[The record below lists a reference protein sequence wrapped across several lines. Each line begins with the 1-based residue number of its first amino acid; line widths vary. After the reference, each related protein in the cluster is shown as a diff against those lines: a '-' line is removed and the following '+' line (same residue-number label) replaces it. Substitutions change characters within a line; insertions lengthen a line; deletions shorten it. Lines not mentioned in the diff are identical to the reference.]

1 MRKRLFVT
9 ILSFFAYQ
17 LASGQVVQWAN
28 KVIEFS
34 SELTPVQYS
43 AQQILGKP
51 NVMPAV
57 GQNPN
62 AWTPD
67 RPKRKEW
74 IKIGYEKPM
83 QIQQVAIAESNNPG
97 SLYRILAYDEN
108 GTEHVLQTLNPQAI
122 PTKGR
127 MLNVFIEKTSFKVAS
142 LKLEFDGTPL
152 PDYFSI
158 DAVAITDSRLP
169 IAALVNVSDMIAK
182 GLVTDRLD
190 ENVNSEYNDYN
201 AILSPDGQ
209 TLYFSRRNH
218 PGNMGGVN
226 DKEDIWYSSLD
237 KDGKWTLAK
246 NMGPKFNNE
255 YPNFINAIN
264 SVTPDGKAAV
274 MVLGNQYIDGGKKM
288 LAGMSIS
295 NYVNG
300 EWTTPKVVKIEN
312 DYNYNEKSHYFL
324 SNTRRALLMSVER
337 EDSYGDRDLYVS
349 FNKNDST
356 WSEPLNLGKSIN
368 TASEE
373 ASPFL
378 AADDKTLYFS
388 SKGYSGYGGSD
399 IYRSIRLDDTWTKW
413 SEPENLGPEIN
424 SKFDDLFFNIPS
436 NSDYGY
442 FSKGV
447 AENNVDIFR
456 LKLPPFML
464 PDPVVLVKGKLID
477 QKTGLPIGSKIIFE
491 TLPDGKEAGIAQ
503 SDPQTGEYEIQLP
516 VGKQYGIRA
525 EAKDHLS
532 TNQNLDLRKIAYGPV
547 KQDLALV
554 PTGAKD
560 ADKPVVV
567 EPIEV
572 APIADNATIPL
583 NNIFF
588 DFDNASLRSES
599 FPELNRIVALMAERK
614 NMTVEISGHTD
625 NLGPDAYNMKL
636 SERRAKSVSKYLVEK
651 GVDTNRI
658 TTTWFGETK
667 PVDTTNTK
675 AGNRKNRR
683 VEFKILKMQ

>member
-1 MRKRLFVT
+1 MRKGLFIT

-28 KVIEFS
+28 KVIDFS
-34 SELTPVQYS
+34 SELTSVQYS

-74 IKIGYEKPM
+74 IKIGYENPM

-97 SLYRILAYDEN
+97 SLYRILAYEEN

-127 MLNVFIEKTSFKVAS
+127 MLNIFIEKTSFKVAS
-142 LKLEFDGTPL
+142 LKLEFDGAPL

-169 IAALVNVSDMIAK
+169 IAALVNVSEMIAK
-182 GLVTDRLD
+182 GLLTDRLD

-218 PGNMGGVN
+218 PGNIAGVN

-255 YPNFINAIN
+255 YPNFVNAIN

-337 EDSYGDRDLYVS
+337 LDSYGDRDIYVS

-368 TASEE
+368 TPAEE

-436 NSDYGY
+436 NSDFGY

-447 AENNVDIFR
+447 ADNNVDIFR

-464 PDPVVLVKGKLID
+464 PDPVVLVKGKLFD
-477 QKTGLPIGSKIIFE
+477 QKTGLPIGAKIIFE

-554 PTGAKD
+554 PIGD
-560 ADKPVVV
+560 EDKPVVV
-567 EPIEV
+567 EPIEIT
-572 APIADNATIPL
+572 PIAVNVTIPL

-588 DFDNASLRSES
+588 DFDKASLRSES
-599 FPELNRIVALMAERK
+599 FSELNRIVALMAERK
-614 NMTVEISGHTD
+614 SMTVEISGYTD

-651 GVDTNRI
+651 GVDSSRI
-658 TTTWFGETK
+658 TTTWFGETR

-683 VEFKILKMQ
+683 VEFKILKIQ

>member
-1 MRKRLFVT
+1 MRKGLFIT

-17 LASGQVVQWAN
+17 LACGQVVQWAN
-28 KVIEFS
+28 KVIDFS
-34 SELTPVQYS
+34 SELTSVQYS

-74 IKIGYEKPM
+74 IKIGYENPM

-97 SLYRILAYDEN
+97 SLYRILAYEEN

-127 MLNVFIEKTSFKVAS
+127 MLNIFIEKTSFKVAS
-142 LKLEFDGTPL
+142 LKLEFDGAPL

-169 IAALVNVSDMIAK
+169 IAALVNVSEMIAK
-182 GLVTDRLD
+182 GLLTDRLD

-218 PGNMGGVN
+218 PGNIAGVN

-255 YPNFINAIN
+255 YPNFVNAIN

-337 EDSYGDRDLYVS
+337 LDSYGDRDLYVS

-368 TASEE
+368 TPAEE

-436 NSDYGY
+436 NSDFGY

-447 AENNVDIFR
+447 ADNNVDIFR

-464 PDPVVLVKGKLID
+464 PDPVVLVKGKLFD
-477 QKTGLPIGSKIIFE
+477 QKTGLPIGAKIIFE

-547 KQDLALV
+547 NQDLALV
-554 PTGAKD
+554 PIGAG
-560 ADKPVVV
+560 DKPVVV
-567 EPIEV
+567 EPIEIT
-572 APIADNATIPL
+572 PIAVNVTIPL

-588 DFDNASLRSES
+588 DFDKASLRSES
-599 FPELNRIVALMAERK
+599 FSELNRIVALMAERK
-614 NMTVEISGHTD
+614 SMTVEISGYTD

-651 GVDTNRI
+651 GVDSSRI

-683 VEFKILKMQ
+683 VEFKILKIQ

>member
-1 MRKRLFVT
+1 MRKGLFIT

-28 KVIEFS
+28 KVIDFS
-34 SELTPVQYS
+34 SELTSVQYS

-57 GQNPN
+57 GPNPN

-74 IKIGYEKPM
+74 IKIGYENPM

-97 SLYRILAYDEN
+97 SLYRILAYEKN
-108 GTEHVLQTLNPQAI
+108 GTEHVLKTLNPQAI
-122 PTKGR
+122 PIKGR
-127 MLNVFIEKTSFKVAS
+127 MLNIFIEKTSFKVAS
-142 LKLEFDGTPL
+142 LKLEFDGAPL

-169 IAALVNVSDMIAK
+169 IAALVNVSEMVAK
-182 GLVTDRLD
+182 GLLTDRLD

-209 TLYFSRRNH
+209 TLYFSRRKH
-218 PGNMGGVN
+218 PDNIAGVN

-255 YPNFINAIN
+255 YPNFVNAIN

-312 DYNYNEKSHYFL
+312 DYNYNEKAHYFL

-337 EDSYGDRDLYVS
+337 LDSYGDRDIYVS

-368 TASEE
+368 TPAEE

-436 NSDYGY
+436 NSDFGY

-447 AENNVDIFR
+447 ADNNVDIFR

-464 PDPVVLVKGKLID
+464 PDPVVLVKGKLFD
-477 QKTGLPIGSKIIFE
+477 QKTGLPIGAKIIFE

-554 PTGAKD
+554 PTGD
-560 ADKPVVV
+560 EDKPVVV
-567 EPIEV
+567 EPIEIT
-572 APIADNATIPL
+572 PIAVNVTIPL

-588 DFDNASLRSES
+588 DFDKASLRSES
-599 FPELNRIVALMAERK
+599 FSELNRIVALMAERK
-614 NMTVEISGHTD
+614 SMTVEISGYTD

-651 GVDTNRI
+651 GVDSSRI
-658 TTTWFGETK
+658 TTTWFGETR

-683 VEFKILKMQ
+683 VEFKILKIQ

>member
-1 MRKRLFVT
+1 MRKGLFIT

-28 KVIEFS
+28 KVIDFS
-34 SELTPVQYS
+34 SELTSVQYS

-74 IKIGYEKPM
+74 IKIGYENPM

-97 SLYRILAYDEN
+97 ALYRILAYEEN

-127 MLNVFIEKTSFKVAS
+127 MLNIFIEKTSFKVAS
-142 LKLEFDGTPL
+142 LKLEFDGAPL

-169 IAALVNVSDMIAK
+169 IAALVNVSEMIAK
-182 GLVTDRLD
+182 GLLTDRLD
-190 ENVNSEYNDYN
+190 ENVNSEYKELN

-218 PGNMGGVN
+218 PGNLGGVN
-226 DKEDIWYSSLD
+226 DKEDIWFSTLD
-237 KDGKWTLAK
+237 KNGKWTLAQ
-246 NMGPKFNNE
+246 NMGAKFNNE
-255 YPNFINAIN
+255 HPNFINSIN

-274 MVLGNQYIDGGKKM
+274 MVLGNQYINGGKKM

-300 EWTTPKVVKIEN
+300 EWTAPKSVKIEN

-324 SNTRRALLMSVER
+324 TNTRNALLMSVER

-349 FNKNDST
+349 FSKNDST
-356 WSEPLNLGKSIN
+356 WSEPLNLGKTVN

-373 ASPFL
+373 EAPFL
-378 AADDKTLYFS
+378 AADNKTLYFS
-388 SKGYSGYGGSD
+388 SKGFSGYGGSD
-399 IYRSIRLDDTWTKW
+399 LYRSIRLDDTWTKW

-436 NSDYGY
+436 NSDFGY

-447 AENNVDIFR
+447 ADNNVDIFR

-554 PTGAKD
+554 PIGAG
-560 ADKPVVV
+560 DKPVVV
-567 EPIEV
+567 EPIEIT
-572 APIADNATIPL
+572 PIAVNVTIPL

-588 DFDNASLRSES
+588 DFDKASLRSES
-599 FPELNRIVALMAERK
+599 FSELNRVVALMAERK
-614 NMTVEISGHTD
+614 SMTVEISGYTD

-651 GVDTNRI
+651 GVDSSRI

-683 VEFKILKMQ
+683 VEFKILKMP

>member
-1 MRKRLFVT
+1 MRKGLFIT

-28 KVIEFS
+28 KVIDFS
-34 SELTPVQYS
+34 SELTSVQYS

-74 IKIGYEKPM
+74 IKIGYENPM

-97 SLYRILAYDEN
+97 SLYRILAYEEN

-127 MLNVFIEKTSFKVAS
+127 MLNIFIEKTSFKVAS
-142 LKLEFDGTPL
+142 LKLEFDGAPL

-169 IAALVNVSDMIAK
+169 IAALVNVSEMIAK
-182 GLVTDRLD
+182 GLLTDRLD

-218 PGNMGGVN
+218 PGNIAGVN

-255 YPNFINAIN
+255 YPNFVNAIN

-337 EDSYGDRDLYVS
+337 LDSYGDRDIYVS

-368 TASEE
+368 TPAEE

-436 NSDYGY
+436 NSDFGY

-447 AENNVDIFR
+447 ADNNVDIFR

-464 PDPVVLVKGKLID
+464 PDPVVLVKGKLFD
-477 QKTGLPIGSKIIFE
+477 QKTGLPIGAKIIFE

-554 PTGAKD
+554 PIGD
-560 ADKPVVV
+560 EDKPVVV
-567 EPIEV
+567 EPIEIT
-572 APIADNATIPL
+572 PIAVNVTIPL

-588 DFDNASLRSES
+588 DFDKASLRSES
-599 FPELNRIVALMAERK
+599 FSELNRIVALMAERK
-614 NMTVEISGHTD
+614 SMTVEISGYTD

-651 GVDTNRI
+651 GVDSSRI

-683 VEFKILKMQ
+683 VEFKILKIQ

>member
-74 IKIGYEKPM
+74 IKIGYENPM
-83 QIQQVAIAESNNPG
+83 QIQQIAIAESNNPG
-97 SLYRILAYDEN
+97 SLYRILAYEEN

-169 IAALVNVSDMIAK
+169 IAALVNVSEMIAK

-356 WSEPLNLGKSIN
+356 WTEPLNLGKSIN

-447 AENNVDIFR
+447 ADNNVDIFR

-464 PDPVVLVKGKLID
+464 PDPVVLVRGKLID

-560 ADKPVVV
+560 TDKPVVV

>member
-1 MRKRLFVT
+1 MRKGLFIT

-28 KVIEFS
+28 KVIDFS
-34 SELTPVQYS
+34 SELTSVQYS

-74 IKIGYEKPM
+74 IKIGYENPM

-97 SLYRILAYDEN
+97 ALYRILAYEEN

-127 MLNVFIEKTSFKVAS
+127 MLNIFIEKTSFKVAS
-142 LKLEFDGTPL
+142 LKLEFDGAPL

-169 IAALVNVSDMIAK
+169 IAALVNVSEMIAK
-182 GLVTDRLD
+182 GLLTDRLD
-190 ENVNSEYNDYN
+190 ENVNSEYKELN

-218 PGNMGGVN
+218 PGNLGGVN
-226 DKEDIWYSSLD
+226 DKEDIWFSTLD
-237 KDGKWTLAK
+237 KNGKWTLAQ
-246 NMGPKFNNE
+246 NMGAKFNNE
-255 YPNFINAIN
+255 HPNFINSIN

-274 MVLGNQYIDGGKKM
+274 MVLGNQYINGGKKM

-300 EWTTPKVVKIEN
+300 EWTAPKSVKIEN

-324 SNTRRALLMSVER
+324 TNTRNALLMSVER

-349 FNKNDST
+349 FSKNDST
-356 WSEPLNLGKSIN
+356 WSEPLNLGKTVN

-373 ASPFL
+373 EAPFL
-378 AADDKTLYFS
+378 AADNKTLYFS
-388 SKGYSGYGGSD
+388 SKGFSGYGGSD
-399 IYRSIRLDDTWTKW
+399 LYRSIRLDDTWTKW

-436 NSDYGY
+436 NSDFGY

-447 AENNVDIFR
+447 ADNNVDIFR

-554 PTGAKD
+554 PIGAG
-560 ADKPVVV
+560 DKPVVV
-567 EPIEV
+567 EPIEIT
-572 APIADNATIPL
+572 PIAVNVTIPL

-588 DFDNASLRSES
+588 DFDKASLRSES
-599 FPELNRIVALMAERK
+599 FSELNRIVALMAERK
-614 NMTVEISGHTD
+614 SMTVEISGYTD

-636 SERRAKSVSKYLVEK
+636 SERRAKSVSNYLVEK
-651 GVDTNRI
+651 GVDSSRI

-683 VEFKILKMQ
+683 VEFKILKMP

>member
-1 MRKRLFVT
+1 MRKGLFIT

-17 LASGQVVQWAN
+17 LACGQVVQWAN
-28 KVIEFS
+28 KVIDFS
-34 SELTPVQYS
+34 SELTSVQYS

-74 IKIGYEKPM
+74 IKIGYENPM

-97 SLYRILAYDEN
+97 SLYRILAYEEN

-127 MLNVFIEKTSFKVAS
+127 MLNIFIEKTSFKVAS
-142 LKLEFDGTPL
+142 LKLEFDGAPL

-169 IAALVNVSDMIAK
+169 IAALVNVSEMIAK
-182 GLVTDRLD
+182 GLLTDRLD

-218 PGNMGGVN
+218 PGNIAGVN

-255 YPNFINAIN
+255 YPNFVNAIN

-337 EDSYGDRDLYVS
+337 LDSYGDRDIYVS

-368 TASEE
+368 TPAEE

-436 NSDYGY
+436 NSDFGY

-447 AENNVDIFR
+447 ADNNVDIFR

-464 PDPVVLVKGKLID
+464 PDPVVLVKGKLFD
-477 QKTGLPIGSKIIFE
+477 QKTGLPIGAKIIFE

-547 KQDLALV
+547 NQDLALV
-554 PTGAKD
+554 PIGD
-560 ADKPVVV
+560 QDKPVVV
-567 EPIEV
+567 EPIEIT
-572 APIADNATIPL
+572 PIAVNVTIPL

-588 DFDNASLRSES
+588 DFDKASLRPES
-599 FPELNRIVALMAERK
+599 FSELNRIVALMAERK
-614 NMTVEISGHTD
+614 SMTVEISGYTD

-651 GVDTNRI
+651 GVDSSRI

-683 VEFKILKMQ
+683 VEFKILKMP

>member
-1 MRKRLFVT
+1 MRKGLFIT

-28 KVIEFS
+28 KVIDFS
-34 SELTPVQYS
+34 SELTSVQYS

-74 IKIGYEKPM
+74 IKIGYENPM

-97 SLYRILAYDEN
+97 ALYRILAYEEN

-127 MLNVFIEKTSFKVAS
+127 MLNIFIEKTSFKVAS
-142 LKLEFDGTPL
+142 LKLEFDGAPL

-169 IAALVNVSDMIAK
+169 IAALVNVSEMIAK
-182 GLVTDRLD
+182 GLLTDRLD
-190 ENVNSEYNDYN
+190 ENVNSEYKELN

-218 PGNMGGVN
+218 PGNLGGVN
-226 DKEDIWYSSLD
+226 DKEDIWFSTLD
-237 KDGKWTLAK
+237 KNGKWTLAQK
-246 NMGPKFNNE
+246 MGAKFNNE
-255 YPNFINAIN
+255 HPNFIKSIN

-274 MVLGNQYIDGGKKM
+274 MVLGNQYINGGKKM

-300 EWTTPKVVKIEN
+300 EWTAPKSVKIEN

-324 SNTRRALLMSVER
+324 TNTRNALLMSVER

-349 FNKNDST
+349 FSKNDST
-356 WSEPLNLGKSIN
+356 WSEPLNLGKTVN

-373 ASPFL
+373 EAPFL
-378 AADDKTLYFS
+378 AADNKTLYFS
-388 SKGYSGYGGSD
+388 SKGFSGYGGSD
-399 IYRSIRLDDTWTKW
+399 LYRSIRLDDTWTKW

-436 NSDYGY
+436 NSDFGY

-447 AENNVDIFR
+447 ADNNVDIFR

-554 PTGAKD
+554 PIGAG
-560 ADKPVVV
+560 DKPVVV
-567 EPIEV
+567 EPIEIT
-572 APIADNATIPL
+572 PIAVNVTIPL

-588 DFDNASLRSES
+588 DFDKASLRSES
-599 FPELNRIVALMAERK
+599 FSELNRIVALMAERK
-614 NMTVEISGHTD
+614 SMTVEISGYTD

-651 GVDTNRI
+651 GVDSSRI

-683 VEFKILKMQ
+683 VEFKILKMP

>member
-1 MRKRLFVT
+1 MRKGLFIT
-9 ILSFFAYQ
+9 ILSVFAYQ

-28 KVIEFS
+28 KVIDFS
-34 SELTPVQYS
+34 SELTSVQYS

-97 SLYRILAYDEN
+97 ALYRILAYEEN

-127 MLNVFIEKTSFKVAS
+127 MLNIFIEKTSFKVAS
-142 LKLEFDGTPL
+142 LKLEFDGAPL

-169 IAALVNVSDMIAK
+169 IAALVNVSEMIAK
-182 GLVTDRLD
+182 GLLTDRLD
-190 ENVNSEYNDYN
+190 ENVNSEYKELN

-218 PGNMGGVN
+218 PGNLGGVN
-226 DKEDIWYSSLD
+226 DKEDIWFSTLD
-237 KDGKWTLAK
+237 KNGKWTLAQ

-255 YPNFINAIN
+255 HPNFINSIN

-274 MVLGNQYIDGGKKM
+274 MVLGNQYINGGKKM

-300 EWTTPKVVKIEN
+300 EWTAPKSVKIEN

-324 SNTRRALLMSVER
+324 TNTRNALLMSVER

-349 FNKNDST
+349 FSKNDST
-356 WSEPLNLGKSIN
+356 WSEPLNLGKTVN

-373 ASPFL
+373 EAPFL
-378 AADDKTLYFS
+378 AADNKTLYFS
-388 SKGYSGYGGSD
+388 SKGFSGYGGSD
-399 IYRSIRLDDTWTKW
+399 LYRSIRLDDTWTKW

-424 SKFDDLFFNIPS
+424 SNFDDLFFNIPS
-436 NSDYGY
+436 NSDFGY

-447 AENNVDIFR
+447 ADNNVDIFR

-477 QKTGLPIGSKIIFE
+477 QKTGLPIGAKIIFE

-554 PTGAKD
+554 PIGAG
-560 ADKPVVV
+560 DKPVVV
-567 EPIEV
+567 EPIEIT
-572 APIADNATIPL
+572 PIAVNVTIPL

-588 DFDNASLRSES
+588 DFDKASLLSES
-599 FPELNRIVALMAERK
+599 FSELNRIVALMAERK
-614 NMTVEISGHTD
+614 NMTVEISGYTD

-651 GVDTNRI
+651 GVDSRRI

-683 VEFKILKMQ
+683 VEFKILKMP

>member
-1 MRKRLFVT
+1 MRKGLFIT

-17 LASGQVVQWAN
+17 LAYGQVVQWAN
-28 KVIEFS
+28 KVIDFS
-34 SELTPVQYS
+34 SELTSVQYS

-74 IKIGYEKPM
+74 IKIGYENPM

-97 SLYRILAYDEN
+97 ALYRILAYEEN

-127 MLNVFIEKTSFKVAS
+127 MLNIFIEKTSFKVAS
-142 LKLEFDGTPL
+142 LKLEFDGAPL

-169 IAALVNVSDMIAK
+169 IAALVNVSEMIAK
-182 GLVTDRLD
+182 GLLTDRLD
-190 ENVNSEYNDYN
+190 ENVNSEYKELN

-218 PGNMGGVN
+218 PGNLGGVN
-226 DKEDIWYSSLD
+226 DKEDIWFSTLD
-237 KDGKWTLAK
+237 KNGKWTLAQ
-246 NMGPKFNNE
+246 NMGAKFNNE
-255 YPNFINAIN
+255 HPNFINSIN

-274 MVLGNQYIDGGKKM
+274 MVLGNQYINGGKKM

-300 EWTTPKVVKIEN
+300 EWTAPKSVKIEN

-324 SNTRRALLMSVER
+324 TNTRNALLMSVER

-349 FNKNDST
+349 FSKNDST
-356 WSEPLNLGKSIN
+356 WSEPLNLGKTVN

-373 ASPFL
+373 EAPFL
-378 AADDKTLYFS
+378 AADNKTLYFS
-388 SKGYSGYGGSD
+388 SKGFSGYGGSD
-399 IYRSIRLDDTWTKW
+399 LYRSIRLDDTWTKW

-436 NSDYGY
+436 NSDFGY

-447 AENNVDIFR
+447 ADNNVDIFR

-554 PTGAKD
+554 PIGAG
-560 ADKPVVV
+560 DKPVVV
-567 EPIEV
+567 EPIEIT
-572 APIADNATIPL
+572 PIAVNVTIPL

-588 DFDNASLRSES
+588 DFDKASLRSES
-599 FPELNRIVALMAERK
+599 FSELNRVVALMAERK
-614 NMTVEISGHTD
+614 SMTVEISGYTD

-636 SERRAKSVSKYLVEK
+636 SERRAKSVSNYLVEK
-651 GVDTNRI
+651 GVDSSRI

-683 VEFKILKMQ
+683 VEFKILKMP

>member
-74 IKIGYEKPM
+74 IKIGYENPM

-169 IAALVNVSDMIAK
+169 IAALVNVSEMIAK

-447 AENNVDIFR
+447 ADNNVDIFR

-560 ADKPVVV
+560 TDKPVVV

-675 AGNRKNRR
+675 TGNRKNRR

>member
-1 MRKRLFVT
+1 MRKGLFIT

-28 KVIEFS
+28 KVIDFS
-34 SELTPVQYS
+34 SELTSVQYS

-74 IKIGYEKPM
+74 IKIGYENPM

-97 SLYRILAYDEN
+97 ALYRILAYEEN

-127 MLNVFIEKTSFKVAS
+127 MLNIFIEKTSFKVAS
-142 LKLEFDGTPL
+142 LKLEFDGAPL

-169 IAALVNVSDMIAK
+169 IAALVNVSEMIAK
-182 GLVTDRLD
+182 GLLTDRLD
-190 ENVNSEYNDYN
+190 ENVNSEYKELN

-218 PGNMGGVN
+218 PGNLGGVN
-226 DKEDIWYSSLD
+226 DKEDIWFSTLD
-237 KDGKWTLAK
+237 KNGKWTLAQ
-246 NMGPKFNNE
+246 NMGAKFNNE
-255 YPNFINAIN
+255 HPNFINSIN

-274 MVLGNQYIDGGKKM
+274 MVLGNQYINGGKKM

-300 EWTTPKVVKIEN
+300 EWTAPKSVKIEN

-324 SNTRRALLMSVER
+324 TNTRNALLMSVER

-349 FNKNDST
+349 FSKNDST
-356 WSEPLNLGKSIN
+356 WSEPLNLGKTVN

-373 ASPFL
+373 EAPFL
-378 AADDKTLYFS
+378 AADNKTLYFS
-388 SKGYSGYGGSD
+388 SKGFSGYGGSD
-399 IYRSIRLDDTWTKW
+399 LYRSIRLDDTWTKW

-436 NSDYGY
+436 NSDFGY

-447 AENNVDIFR
+447 ADNNVDIFR

-554 PTGAKD
+554 PIGAG
-560 ADKPVVV
+560 DKPVVV
-567 EPIEV
+567 EPIEIT
-572 APIADNATIPL
+572 PIAVNVIIPL

-588 DFDNASLRSES
+588 DFDKASLRSES
-599 FPELNRIVALMAERK
+599 FSELNRIVALMAERK
-614 NMTVEISGHTD
+614 SMTVEISGYTD

-636 SERRAKSVSKYLVEK
+636 SERRAKSVSNYLVEK
-651 GVDTNRI
+651 GVDSSRI

-683 VEFKILKMQ
+683 VEFKILKMP

>member
-1 MRKRLFVT
+1 MRKGLFIT

-28 KVIEFS
+28 KVIDFS
-34 SELTPVQYS
+34 SELTSVQYS

-74 IKIGYEKPM
+74 IKIGYENPM

-97 SLYRILAYDEN
+97 SLYRILAYEEN

-127 MLNVFIEKTSFKVAS
+127 MLNIFIEKTSFKVAS
-142 LKLEFDGTPL
+142 LKLEFDGAPL

-169 IAALVNVSDMIAK
+169 IAALVNVSEMIAK
-182 GLVTDRLD
+182 GLLTDRLD

-218 PGNMGGVN
+218 PGNIAGVN

-255 YPNFINAIN
+255 YPNFVNAIN

-337 EDSYGDRDLYVS
+337 LDSYGDRDLYVS

-368 TASEE
+368 TPAEE

-436 NSDYGY
+436 NSDFGY

-447 AENNVDIFR
+447 ADNNVDIFR

-464 PDPVVLVKGKLID
+464 PDPVVLVKGKLFD
-477 QKTGLPIGSKIIFE
+477 QKTGLPIGAKIIFE
-491 TLPDGKEAGIAQ
+491 TLLDGKEAGIAQ

-547 KQDLALV
+547 NQDLALV
-554 PTGAKD
+554 PIGAG
-560 ADKPVVV
+560 DKPVVV
-567 EPIEV
+567 EPIEIT
-572 APIADNATIPL
+572 PIAVNVTIPL

-588 DFDNASLRSES
+588 DFDKASLRPES
-599 FPELNRIVALMAERK
+599 FSELNRIVALMAERK
-614 NMTVEISGHTD
+614 SMTVEISGYTD

-651 GVDTNRI
+651 GVDSSRI

-683 VEFKILKMQ
+683 VEFKILKIQ

>member
-1 MRKRLFVT
+1 MRKGLFIT

-28 KVIEFS
+28 KVIDFS
-34 SELTPVQYS
+34 SELTSVQYS

-74 IKIGYEKPM
+74 IKIGYENPM

-97 SLYRILAYDEN
+97 ALYRILAYEEN

-127 MLNVFIEKTSFKVAS
+127 MLNIFIEKTSFKVAS
-142 LKLEFDGTPL
+142 LKLEFDGAPL

-169 IAALVNVSDMIAK
+169 IAALVNVSEMIAK
-182 GLVTDRLD
+182 GLLTDRLD
-190 ENVNSEYNDYN
+190 ENVNSEYKELN

-218 PGNMGGVN
+218 PGNLGGVN
-226 DKEDIWYSSLD
+226 DKEDIWFSTLD
-237 KDGKWTLAK
+237 KNGKWTLAQ
-246 NMGPKFNNE
+246 NMGAKFNNE
-255 YPNFINAIN
+255 HPNFINSIN

-274 MVLGNQYIDGGKKM
+274 MVLGNQYINGGKKM

-300 EWTTPKVVKIEN
+300 EWTAPKSVKIEN

-324 SNTRRALLMSVER
+324 TNTRNALLMSVER

-349 FNKNDST
+349 FSKNDST
-356 WSEPLNLGKSIN
+356 WSEPLNLGKTVN

-373 ASPFL
+373 EAPFL
-378 AADDKTLYFS
+378 AADNKTLYFS
-388 SKGYSGYGGSD
+388 SKGFSGYGGSD
-399 IYRSIRLDDTWTKW
+399 LYRSIRLDDTWTKW

-436 NSDYGY
+436 NSDFGY

-447 AENNVDIFR
+447 ADNNVDIFR

-554 PTGAKD
+554 PIGAG
-560 ADKPVVV
+560 DKPVVV
-567 EPIEV
+567 EPIEIT
-572 APIADNATIPL
+572 PIAVNVTIPL

-588 DFDNASLRSES
+588 DFDKASLRSES
-599 FPELNRIVALMAERK
+599 FSELNRVVALMAERK
-614 NMTVEISGHTD
+614 SMTVEISGYTD

-636 SERRAKSVSKYLVEK
+636 SERRAKSVSNYLVEK
-651 GVDTNRI
+651 GVDSSRI

-683 VEFKILKMQ
+683 VEFKILKMP

>member
-1 MRKRLFVT
+1 MRKGLFIT

-17 LASGQVVQWAN
+17 LAYGQVVQWAN
-28 KVIEFS
+28 KVIDFS
-34 SELTPVQYS
+34 SELTSVQYS

-74 IKIGYEKPM
+74 IKIGYENPM

-97 SLYRILAYDEN
+97 ALYRILAYEEN

-127 MLNVFIEKTSFKVAS
+127 MLNIFIEKTSFKVAS
-142 LKLEFDGTPL
+142 LKLEFDGAPL

-169 IAALVNVSDMIAK
+169 IAALVNVSEMIAK
-182 GLVTDRLD
+182 GLLTDRLD
-190 ENVNSEYNDYN
+190 ENVNSEYKELN

-218 PGNMGGVN
+218 PGNLGGVN
-226 DKEDIWYSSLD
+226 DKEDIWFSTLD
-237 KDGKWTLAK
+237 KNGKWTLAQ
-246 NMGPKFNNE
+246 NMGAKFNNE
-255 YPNFINAIN
+255 HPNFINSIN

-274 MVLGNQYIDGGKKM
+274 MVLGNQYINGGKKM

-300 EWTTPKVVKIEN
+300 EWTAPKSVKIEN

-324 SNTRRALLMSVER
+324 TNTRNALLMSVER

-349 FNKNDST
+349 FSKNDST
-356 WSEPLNLGKSIN
+356 WSEPLNLGKTVN

-373 ASPFL
+373 EAPFL
-378 AADDKTLYFS
+378 AADNKTLYFS
-388 SKGYSGYGGSD
+388 SKGFSGYGGSD
-399 IYRSIRLDDTWTKW
+399 LYRSIRLDDTWTKW

-436 NSDYGY
+436 NSDFGY

-447 AENNVDIFR
+447 ADNNVDIFR

-554 PTGAKD
+554 PIGAG
-560 ADKPVVV
+560 DKPVVV
-567 EPIEV
+567 EPIEIT
-572 APIADNATIPL
+572 PIAVNVTIPL

-588 DFDNASLRSES
+588 DFDKASLRSES
-599 FPELNRIVALMAERK
+599 FSELNRVVALMAERK
-614 NMTVEISGHTD
+614 SMTVEISGYTD

-636 SERRAKSVSKYLVEK
+636 SERRAKSVSNYLVEI
-651 GVDTNRI
+651 GVDSSGI

-683 VEFKILKMQ
+683 VEFKILKMP

>member
-1 MRKRLFVT
+1 
-9 ILSFFAYQ
+9 
-17 LASGQVVQWAN
+17 
-28 KVIEFS
+28 
-34 SELTPVQYS
+34 
-43 AQQILGKP
+43 
-51 NVMPAV
+51 
-57 GQNPN
+57 
-62 AWTPD
+62 
-67 RPKRKEW
+67 
-74 IKIGYEKPM
+74 
-83 QIQQVAIAESNNPG
+83 
-97 SLYRILAYDEN
+97 
-108 GTEHVLQTLNPQAI
+108 
-122 PTKGR
+122 
-127 MLNVFIEKTSFKVAS
+127 
-142 LKLEFDGTPL
+142 
-152 PDYFSI
+152 
-158 DAVAITDSRLP
+158 
-169 IAALVNVSDMIAK
+169 
-182 GLVTDRLD
+182 
-190 ENVNSEYNDYN
+190 
-201 AILSPDGQ
+201 
-209 TLYFSRRNH
+209 
-218 PGNMGGVN
+218 
-226 DKEDIWYSSLD
+226 
-237 KDGKWTLAK
+237 
-246 NMGPKFNNE
+246 
-255 YPNFINAIN
+255 
-264 SVTPDGKAAV
+264 VTPDGKAAV
-274 MVLGNQYIDGGKKM
+274 MVLGNQYINGGKKM

-300 EWTTPKVVKIEN
+300 EWTAPKSVKIEN

-324 SNTRRALLMSVER
+324 TNTRNALLMSVER

-349 FNKNDST
+349 FSKNDST
-356 WSEPLNLGKSIN
+356 WSEPLNLGKTVN

-373 ASPFL
+373 EAPFL
-378 AADDKTLYFS
+378 AADNKTLYFS
-388 SKGYSGYGGSD
+388 SKGFSGYGGSD
-399 IYRSIRLDDTWTKW
+399 LYRSIRLDDTWTKW

-436 NSDYGY
+436 NSDFGY

-447 AENNVDIFR
+447 ADNNVDIFR

-554 PTGAKD
+554 PIGAG
-560 ADKPVVV
+560 DKPVVV
-567 EPIEV
+567 EPIEIT
-572 APIADNATIPL
+572 PIAVNVTIPL

-588 DFDNASLRSES
+588 DFDKASLRSES
-599 FPELNRIVALMAERK
+599 FSELNRVVALMAERK
-614 NMTVEISGHTD
+614 SMTVEISGYTD

-636 SERRAKSVSKYLVEK
+636 SERRAKSVSNYLVEK
-651 GVDTNRI
+651 GVDSSRI

-683 VEFKILKMQ
+683 VEFKILKMP

>member
-74 IKIGYEKPM
+74 IKIGYENPM

-169 IAALVNVSDMIAK
+169 IAALVNVSEMIAK

-447 AENNVDIFR
+447 ADNNVDIFR

-560 ADKPVVV
+560 TDKPVVV

>member
-1 MRKRLFVT
+1 MRKGLFIT

-28 KVIEFS
+28 KVIDFS
-34 SELTPVQYS
+34 SELTSVQYS

-74 IKIGYEKPM
+74 IKIGYENPM

-97 SLYRILAYDEN
+97 ALYRILAYEEN

-127 MLNVFIEKTSFKVAS
+127 MLNIFIEKTSFKVAS
-142 LKLEFDGTPL
+142 LKLEFDGAPL

-169 IAALVNVSDMIAK
+169 IAALVNVSEMIAK
-182 GLVTDRLD
+182 GLLTDRLD
-190 ENVNSEYNDYN
+190 ENVNSEYKELN

-218 PGNMGGVN
+218 PGNLGGVN
-226 DKEDIWYSSLD
+226 DKEDIWFSTLD
-237 KDGKWTLAK
+237 KNGKWTLAQ
-246 NMGPKFNNE
+246 NMGAKFNNE
-255 YPNFINAIN
+255 HPNFINSIN

-274 MVLGNQYIDGGKKM
+274 MVLGNQYINGGKKM

-300 EWTTPKVVKIEN
+300 EWTAPKSVKIEN

-324 SNTRRALLMSVER
+324 TNTRNALLMSVER

-349 FNKNDST
+349 FSKNDST
-356 WSEPLNLGKSIN
+356 WSEPLNLGKTVN

-373 ASPFL
+373 EAPFL
-378 AADDKTLYFS
+378 AADNKTLYFS
-388 SKGYSGYGGSD
+388 SKGFSGYGGSD
-399 IYRSIRLDDTWTKW
+399 LYRSIRLDDTWTKW

-436 NSDYGY
+436 NSDFGY

-447 AENNVDIFR
+447 ADNNVDIFR

-554 PTGAKD
+554 PIGAG
-560 ADKPVVV
+560 DKPVVV
-567 EPIEV
+567 EPIEIT
-572 APIADNATIPL
+572 PIAVNVIIPL

-588 DFDNASLRSES
+588 DFDKASLRSES
-599 FPELNRIVALMAERK
+599 FSELNRVVALMAERK
-614 NMTVEISGHTD
+614 SMTVEISGYTD

-636 SERRAKSVSKYLVEK
+636 SERRAKSVSNYLVEK
-651 GVDTNRI
+651 GVDSSRI

-683 VEFKILKMQ
+683 VEFKILKMP

>member
-1 MRKRLFVT
+1 
-9 ILSFFAYQ
+9 
-17 LASGQVVQWAN
+17 
-28 KVIEFS
+28 
-34 SELTPVQYS
+34 
-43 AQQILGKP
+43 
-51 NVMPAV
+51 
-57 GQNPN
+57 
-62 AWTPD
+62 
-67 RPKRKEW
+67 
-74 IKIGYEKPM
+74 
-83 QIQQVAIAESNNPG
+83 
-97 SLYRILAYDEN
+97 
-108 GTEHVLQTLNPQAI
+108 
-122 PTKGR
+122 
-127 MLNVFIEKTSFKVAS
+127 MLNIFIEKTSFKVAS
-142 LKLEFDGTPL
+142 LKLEFDGAPL

-169 IAALVNVSDMIAK
+169 IAALVNVSEMIAK
-182 GLVTDRLD
+182 GLLTDRLD
-190 ENVNSEYNDYN
+190 ENVNSEYKELN

-218 PGNMGGVN
+218 PGNLGGVN
-226 DKEDIWYSSLD
+226 DKEDIWFSTLD
-237 KDGKWTLAK
+237 KNGKWTLAQ
-246 NMGPKFNNE
+246 NMGAKFNNE
-255 YPNFINAIN
+255 HPNFINSIN

-274 MVLGNQYIDGGKKM
+274 MVLGNQYINGGKKM

-300 EWTTPKVVKIEN
+300 EWTAPKSVKIEN

-324 SNTRRALLMSVER
+324 TNTRNALLMSVER

-349 FNKNDST
+349 FSKNDST
-356 WSEPLNLGKSIN
+356 WSEPLNLGKTVN

-373 ASPFL
+373 EAPFL
-378 AADDKTLYFS
+378 AADNKTLYFS
-388 SKGYSGYGGSD
+388 SKGFSGYGGSD
-399 IYRSIRLDDTWTKW
+399 LYRSIRLDDTWTKW

-436 NSDYGY
+436 NSDFGY

-447 AENNVDIFR
+447 ADNNVDIFR

-554 PTGAKD
+554 PIGAG
-560 ADKPVVV
+560 DKPVVV
-567 EPIEV
+567 EPIEIT
-572 APIADNATIPL
+572 PIAVNVIIPL

-588 DFDNASLRSES
+588 DFDKASLRSES
-599 FPELNRIVALMAERK
+599 FSELNRIVALMAERK
-614 NMTVEISGHTD
+614 SMTVEISGYTD

-636 SERRAKSVSKYLVEK
+636 SERRAKSVSNYLVEK
-651 GVDTNRI
+651 GVDSSRI

-683 VEFKILKMQ
+683 VEFKILKMP

>member
-1 MRKRLFVT
+1 
-9 ILSFFAYQ
+9 
-17 LASGQVVQWAN
+17 VQWAN
-28 KVIEFS
+28 KVIDFS
-34 SELTPVQYS
+34 SELTSVQYS

-74 IKIGYEKPM
+74 IKIGYENPM

-97 SLYRILAYDEN
+97 SLYRILAYEEN

-127 MLNVFIEKTSFKVAS
+127 MLNIFIEKTSFKVAS
-142 LKLEFDGTPL
+142 LKLEFDGAPL

-169 IAALVNVSDMIAK
+169 IAALVNVSEMIAK
-182 GLVTDRLD
+182 GLLTDRLD

-218 PGNMGGVN
+218 PGNIAGVN

-255 YPNFINAIN
+255 YPNFVNAIN

-337 EDSYGDRDLYVS
+337 LDSYGDRDIYVS

-368 TASEE
+368 TPAEE

-436 NSDYGY
+436 NSDFGY

-447 AENNVDIFR
+447 ADNNVDIFR

-464 PDPVVLVKGKLID
+464 PDPVVLVKGKLFD
-477 QKTGLPIGSKIIFE
+477 QKTGLPIGAKIIFE

-547 KQDLALV
+547 NQDLALV
-554 PTGAKD
+554 PIGAG
-560 ADKPVVV
+560 DKPVVV
-567 EPIEV
+567 EPIEIT
-572 APIADNATIPL
+572 PIAVNVTIPL

-588 DFDNASLRSES
+588 DFDKASLRSES
-599 FPELNRIVALMAERK
+599 FSELNRIVALMAERK
-614 NMTVEISGHTD
+614 SMTVEISGYTD

-651 GVDTNRI
+651 GVDSSRI

-683 VEFKILKMQ
+683 VEFKILKIQ

>member
-1 MRKRLFVT
+1 MRKGLFIT

-17 LASGQVVQWAN
+17 LACGQVVQWAN
-28 KVIEFS
+28 KVIDFS
-34 SELTPVQYS
+34 SELTSVQYS

-74 IKIGYEKPM
+74 IKIGYENPM

-97 SLYRILAYDEN
+97 SLYRILAYEEN

-127 MLNVFIEKTSFKVAS
+127 MLNIFIEKTSFKVAS
-142 LKLEFDGTPL
+142 LKLEFDGAPL

-169 IAALVNVSDMIAK
+169 IAALVNVSEMIAK
-182 GLVTDRLD
+182 GLLTDRLD

-218 PGNMGGVN
+218 PGNIAGVN

-255 YPNFINAIN
+255 YPNFVNAIN

-324 SNTRRALLMSVER
+324 SNTRRALIMSVER
-337 EDSYGDRDLYVS
+337 LDSYGDRDIYVS

-368 TASEE
+368 TPAEE

-436 NSDYGY
+436 NSDFGY

-447 AENNVDIFR
+447 ADNNVDIFR

-464 PDPVVLVKGKLID
+464 PDPVVLVKGKLFD
-477 QKTGLPIGSKIIFE
+477 QKTGLPIGAKIIFE

-547 KQDLALV
+547 NQDLALV
-554 PTGAKD
+554 PIGD
-560 ADKPVVV
+560 QDKPVVV
-567 EPIEV
+567 EPIEIT
-572 APIADNATIPL
+572 PIAVNVTIPL

-588 DFDNASLRSES
+588 DFDKASLRPES
-599 FPELNRIVALMAERK
+599 FSELNRIVALMAERK
-614 NMTVEISGHTD
+614 SMTVEISGYTD

-651 GVDTNRI
+651 GVDSSRI

-683 VEFKILKMQ
+683 VEFKILKIQ